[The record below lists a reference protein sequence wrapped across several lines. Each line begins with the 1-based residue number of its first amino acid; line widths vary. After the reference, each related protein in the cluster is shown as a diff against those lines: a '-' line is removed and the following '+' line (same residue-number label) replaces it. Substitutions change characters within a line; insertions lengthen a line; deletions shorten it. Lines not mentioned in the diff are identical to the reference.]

1 MEKLIEEYFSQFSFD
16 VREHGDA
23 RFCDQKCTP
32 DIVSTIAEI
41 ILNYVG
47 TDSEKTFTK
56 NDIWKNDFSD
66 ELFRECYGKPSV
78 YDKKLESEYDKVF
91 GQPLRML
98 FHSKVL
104 NSEKKGNTYHYSI
117 LRMDILEYISLRER
131 NALNFLY
138 AFLTK
143 TISDSGLKTPFDK
156 FFIEQ
161 SKEALHTLCQTLD
174 DFYHK
179 YTGVTKNDEPPRIYN
194 KFIDILAFKNKKKGV
209 VKGFL
214 SKGTITIDEIRY
226 NRINWRDI
234 NKDKS
239 ISRQEYKEL
248 FNESIG
254 NNSSYYK
261 YAITKA
267 KHFVKTLHPY
277 SEIHRFKEYPGIQ
290 AHHIF
295 MESEFPE
302 IADYPENI
310 ICLTPNQHYFRA
322 HPNNHTYTLD
332 KDYQLVCLLCKLDS
346 IEINYREGKEDY
358 SLQDFIQVL
367 NVGFDTNI
375 FTSNMDFE
383 EVKYQILKNAYYQN

>member
-1 MEKLIEEYFSQFSFD
+1 M
-16 VREHGDA
+16 
-23 RFCDQKCTP
+23 
-32 DIVSTIAEI
+32 
-41 ILNYVG
+41 
-47 TDSEKTFTK
+47 
-56 NDIWKNDFSD
+56 
-66 ELFRECYGKPSV
+66 
-78 YDKKLESEYDKVF
+78 
-91 GQPLRML
+91 
-98 FHSKVL
+98 
-104 NSEKKGNTYHYSI
+104 
-117 LRMDILEYISLRER
+117 
-131 NALNFLY
+131 
-138 AFLTK
+138 
-143 TISDSGLKTPFDK
+143 
-156 FFIEQ
+156 
-161 SKEALHTLCQTLD
+161 
-174 DFYHK
+174 
-179 YTGVTKNDEPPRIYN
+179 
-194 KFIDILAFKNKKKGV
+194 
-209 VKGFL
+209 
-214 SKGTITIDEIRY
+214 
-226 NRINWRDI
+226 
-234 NKDKS
+234 
-239 ISRQEYKEL
+239 

-267 KHFVKTLHPY
+267 KRFVRTLHPY

-367 NVGFDTNI
+367 NIGFDTDI
-375 FTSNMDFE
+375 FTSKMDFE